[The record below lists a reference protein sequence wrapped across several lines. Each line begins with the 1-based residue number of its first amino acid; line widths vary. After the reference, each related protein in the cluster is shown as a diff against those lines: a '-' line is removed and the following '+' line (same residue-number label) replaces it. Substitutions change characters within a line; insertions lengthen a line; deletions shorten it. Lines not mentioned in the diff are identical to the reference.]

1 MTRELDSLLDEV
13 RMNMEYDVYSRLHD
27 EIMLMETDFEETLL
41 LKQRNIELENR
52 TCENCKHRMN
62 KGKNA
67 ELCLYGDTRE
77 FMWIPKHIFNSGC
90 NKMDRLKEI

>member
-1 MTRELDSLLDEV
+1 MTREEAKIWNRLAVVFEDHIDKI
-13 RMNMEYDVYSRLHD
+13 YDD
-27 EIMLMETDFEETLL
+27 
-41 LKQRNIELENR
+41 LEHR

>member
-1 MTRELDSLLDEV
+1 MLLSREEAKQEMKECEGVEECSMRFKIIDKI
-13 RMNMEYDVYSRLHD
+13 YDD
-27 EIMLMETDFEETLL
+27 
-41 LKQRNIELENR
+41 LEHR

-90 NKMDRLKEI
+90 NKMDKLKEI

>member
-1 MTRELDSLLDEV
+1 MTREEAIYELGSA
-13 RMNMEYDVYSRLHD
+13 NQGY
-27 EIMLMETDFEETLL
+27 L
-41 LKQRNIELENR
+41 LKDMINEIYDDLEHR
-52 TCENCKHRMN
+52 TCESCRYRMN

-67 ELCLYGDTRE
+67 ELCLHGDTRE